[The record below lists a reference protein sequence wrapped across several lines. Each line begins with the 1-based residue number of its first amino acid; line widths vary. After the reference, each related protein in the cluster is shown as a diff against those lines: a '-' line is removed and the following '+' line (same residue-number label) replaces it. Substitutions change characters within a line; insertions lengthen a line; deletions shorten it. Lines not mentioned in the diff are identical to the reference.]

1 MENEENIND
10 LKKFKELQQLI
21 IEDSTKRLLCKLSY

>member
-10 LKKFKELQQLI
+10 LKKYKELQQLI
-21 IEDSTKRLLCKLSY
+21 MEDSTKRLLCKLSY

>member
-21 IEDSTKRLLCKLSY
+21 MEDSTKRLLCKLSY